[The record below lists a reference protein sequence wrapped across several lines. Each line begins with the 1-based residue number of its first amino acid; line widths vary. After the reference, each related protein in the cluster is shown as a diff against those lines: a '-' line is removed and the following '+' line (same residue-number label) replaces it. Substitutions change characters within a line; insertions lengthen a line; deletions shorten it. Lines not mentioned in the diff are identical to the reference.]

1 MKRVLR
7 VRAEMDYDIRPVL
20 PCQLE
25 AFLKARDQA
34 VRIHTSRL
42 FAMGARCENQRH
54 RKSEWRLFETLVRRA
69 DARHWAFLAQFHA
82 VWRGVLRFQ
91 IA

>member
-7 VRAEMDYDIRPVL
+7 VRADVGYDIRPAL

-25 AFLKARDQA
+25 AFLKARGQA
-34 VRIHTSRL
+34 DRIHTSRC
-42 FAMGARCENQRH
+42 FAMGARSENQPH
-54 RKSEWRLFETLVRRA
+54 RKAEWRLFEILVRRA
-69 DARHWAFLAQFHA
+69 DARHWAFLAQFQA
-82 VWRGVLRFQ
+82 VWRGVLGFQ